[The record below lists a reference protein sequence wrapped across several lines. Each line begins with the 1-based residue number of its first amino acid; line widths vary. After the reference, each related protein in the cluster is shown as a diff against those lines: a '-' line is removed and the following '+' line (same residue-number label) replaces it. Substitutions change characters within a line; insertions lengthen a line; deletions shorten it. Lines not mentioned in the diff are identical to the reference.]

1 MTRYYLFR
9 RIANALLTIFLIV
22 AFNFLLFRLIPGDP
36 TRSLLPRNVSTEQRE
51 ILRHRLGL
59 DQPLLPAIDRSPSG
73 AIRLDPSCL
82 PGCIVN
88 NQFVTFMR
96 NLLSFPPE
104 LGNSFSERKPVLEV
118 IGERF
123 WPTVLLVIT
132 AEVIALVVGVLIGVR
147 AGWKRG
153 GVFDTLATNTSLVLY
168 AVPLFWLGML
178 LFFFLATPN
187 GVPLFPGQQ
196 MVTIGRTYTGILD
209 QALDIGAHLVLPATA
224 LALGLLAQY
233 ALIMRSSLVEV
244 LNEDY
249 ITTARAKGLK
259 DGQVLRRHA
268 LPNAWLPTVSL
279 IALSL
284 GYTLG
289 GAIGVEQV
297 FSWPGLGRLTIEAV
311 NQKDFPVLQGLFL
324 LIAVSVVLANL
335 LADALY
341 GLLDPRVRTT

>member
-1 MTRYYLFR
+1 VTRYYLLR
-9 RIANALLTIFLIV
+9 RVGNALLTILLI
-22 AFNFLLFRLIPGDP
+22 AALNFILFRLIPGDP
-36 TRSLLPRNVSTEQRE
+36 TRSLLPRNVSTQQRE

-73 AIRLDPSCL
+73 AIRIDPTCL

-96 NLLSFPPE
+96 NLLSWPPE
-104 LGNSFSERKPVLEV
+104 LGSSFSERKPVLEV

-123 WPTVLLVIT
+123 WPTVLLVLT
-132 AEVIALVVGVLIGVR
+132 AEGIALVVGVLIGVR

-153 GVFDTLATNTSLVLY
+153 GVFDTLATNTSLLLY

-178 LFFFLATPN
+178 MFFFLATPN

-196 MVTIGRTYTGILD
+196 MVTIGRTYTGVID
-209 QALDIGAHLVLPATA
+209 QALDIGAHLVLPATT

-259 DGQVLRRHA
+259 EGQVLRRHA

-279 IALSL
+279 IALTL

-324 LIAVSVVLANL
+324 LIAISVVVANL
-335 LADALY
+335 LADAVY
-341 GLLDPRVRTT
+341 GLLDPRVRTA